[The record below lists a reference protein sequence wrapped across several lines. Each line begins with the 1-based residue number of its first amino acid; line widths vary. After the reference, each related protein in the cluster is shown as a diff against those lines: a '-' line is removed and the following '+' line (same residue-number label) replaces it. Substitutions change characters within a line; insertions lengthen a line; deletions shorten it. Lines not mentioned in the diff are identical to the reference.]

1 MQRRNEHPDHASARL
16 RPVVEACVPVAEDRE
31 RYLAFTRELY
41 ISLLR
46 EPGPD
51 FSRQT
56 KRVVQKWFERG
67 LSGHV
72 MWLIGESIMRG
83 GPGAGTEACHGH

>member
-1 MQRRNEHPDHASARL
+1 MRRRNEHPDHAEARL
-16 RPVVEACVPVAEDRE
+16 RPVVEACVPAAEDRE

-51 FSRQT
+51 FSRRT

-67 LSGHV
+67 LHGNL
-72 MWLIGESIMRG
+72 MWRICACIIRG
-83 GPGAGTEACHGH
+83 DRGAGTEACDGH